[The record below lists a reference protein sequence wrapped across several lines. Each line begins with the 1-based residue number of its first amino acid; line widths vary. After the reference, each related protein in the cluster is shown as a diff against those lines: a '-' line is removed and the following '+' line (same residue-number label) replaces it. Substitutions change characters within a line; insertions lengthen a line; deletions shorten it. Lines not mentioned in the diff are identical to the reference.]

1 MIISPCI
8 GVCTEIDGACIGC
21 FRTTEQISK
30 WLYYNDEEREKI
42 MKECITKMSTKMVKN
57 NN

>member
-8 GVCTEIDGACIGC
+8 GICIEIDGSCIGC
-21 FRTTEQISK
+21 FRTTEQVSN
-30 WLYYNDEEREKI
+30 WLYYDDEEREKI
-42 MKECITKMSTKMVKN
+42 MEECITKMSTKMVKN